1 MHARRVPRLVLVL
14 DVSGSID
21 EPLLARF
28 AAELAA
34 LTRRLDAPM
43 TVIVGDDTVRAV
55 HEVQPGRLGL
65 RELRAWGAES
75 GLDGG
80 GGTDFT
86 PLLEE
91 ASRHRP
97 DITVVL
103 TDLDG
108 PARHRPPGSLIWA
121 VQPGADEAH
130 LAAAPFGRVLRLR

>member
-1 MHARRVPRLVLVL
+1 
-14 DVSGSID
+14 
-21 EPLLARF
+21 
-28 AAELAA
+28 
-34 LTRRLDAPM
+34 M
-43 TVIVGDDTVRAV
+43 TVIVGDDAVRAV
-55 HEVQPGRLGL
+55 HELRAGRVGL
-65 RELRAWGAES
+65 RELQAWGLES
-75 GLDGG
+75 GVAGG

-121 VQPGADEAH
+121 VPPGADEAH